1 MAKQKGN
8 PEKGSGEKKQ
18 TSSKRKVYT
27 GVVVNN
33 KAAGTVRVR
42 VETKMAHPLYKKIIK
57 RHKNYLVHT
66 NEVIEV
72 GSTVMFRESRPISGR
87 KNWVVIKVLGV
98 EK

>member
-1 MAKQKGN
+1 MAKQKSD

-27 GVVVNN
+27 GVVINN
-33 KAAGTVRVR
+33 KAINTVRIK

-57 RHKNYLVHT
+57 KHKNYLVHT
-66 NEVIEV
+66 NDKVEV
-72 GSTVMFRESRPISGR
+72 GSIVMFRESRPISRR
-87 KNWVVIKVLGV
+87 KNWVVIKVLGG